1 VVRREIGLD
10 PRSKG
15 LHEITSQVVA
25 GLPEIEGYRV
35 GLVHLMIL
43 HTSAS
48 LVVTENASPDVLAD
62 LEDWFSE
69 VVPESR
75 PWSHS
80 IEGSDDM
87 PSHVRSVLTQTSL
100 TIPIDDGRLL
110 LGTWQGIFLAEHRDR
125 GGPRR
130 IVATIW
136 GTTTDERDGPV
147 AL

>member
-1 VVRREIGLD
+1 MVRREIGLE
-10 PRSKG
+10 PGSRG
-15 LHEITSQVVA
+15 LHEITSQVA
-25 GLPEIEGYRV
+25 GLPEIAHFRV

-48 LVVTENASPDVLAD
+48 LVITENASSEVLAD
-62 LEDWFSE
+62 LEGWFLE
-69 VVPESR
+69 AVPESR
-75 PWSHS
+75 SWSHS
-80 IEGSDDM
+80 IEGPDDM
-87 PSHVRSVLTQTSL
+87 PAHVRSVLTQTSL

-136 GTTTDERDGPV
+136 GTTTDERDGPA